1 MHSIQN
7 IYTRKMRTTRLML
20 LVCFSVCAVAALGQN
35 LNNPNKQGPLG
46 TQVNTLSGNLYIPRT
61 DFYVP
66 ARGFDLNI
74 RFNYN
79 SFLFTEQYGY
89 GKGWTFEYNIRYKHD
104 TIPGSRLI
112 LWGDGREDQ
121 YDSLPGGGYKTP
133 RGFFNTLSQYLPN
146 KYVLTELNG
155 VKYFF
160 DNPVHKRITRMEE
173 PNGNYINFTYNDS
186 LLATMTNASGQSINF
201 TYDPQGRLVSVV
213 DAIAVPSRTFT
224 YTYDTGGNL
233 KEVTDPL
240 GNKYRYTY
248 LINGPMKSLADK
260 NNNKVDIIYFPDFS
274 IRELIGCNKRLSFSY
289 DTLSKTTFV
298 TDHLSTGNQVTKY
311 KYETVDNLSW
321 ITSMS
326 GNCCGFNV
334 SYEYDDQGNQIK
346 MTDANG
352 QVYTYTYD
360 EFGNPLTATD
370 PLNQTSTYTYTTD
383 FKKISSFKDPKGNL
397 YTISY
402 DVRGNMT
409 QLVTPGNNIY
419 TATYNTNGDI
429 VSSTDPKGNIYTYN
443 YDSYGNPVN
452 VTGPNGYQAVLSFDA
467 RGNLLSYTDA
477 RGNTSSAEYD
487 ILDRLKKITD
497 PINYNVQFTYDA
509 QGNPV
514 SFKNKNNE
522 TTILNFDASNR
533 LVNITGPTGNQSSFT
548 YDGMDNLLSAK
559 NALGH
564 EIKMNYDNRN
574 RLKGLKDPDNNSA
587 AYTYDGNGNIISA
600 SLPNGRQL
608 NYSYD
613 VLNRLTSVSDA
624 TSTIASFVYDKNG
637 NITSYTNATGANT
650 TAVYDSLDRIKNVTD
665 PLGNSSSF
673 TYDKNNNII
682 SVTDREGHTRFYSYD
697 SLNRVKTYTDNNG
710 FVITVGYDT
719 ESNITSLTDQNN
731 NTTTYTYDSLNRRKR
746 MTYPDGKYVEY
757 TYDKESNVTAVRRT
771 DASVINYQYDTL
783 NRVVSRTMPGGE
795 VYSYTYDKLNRVLTA
810 TNSNGTITF
819 TYDKLNRVTSETFDG
834 RTILY
839 SYNVSGRTQT
849 TVYPDSTTIIK
860 EFDTRNRLTKILKDS
875 VTVAEYSYN
884 NANQL
889 TQKTFANGVISNMQY
904 DFANRLNSL
913 TTTTAGGVIQNSLFT
928 YDKEYNK
935 TAITRNN
942 NLSLSEQFTYDN
954 GYRLTNYKRGPAGS
968 PVIQNT
974 YTYDAVG
981 NRTAANLNGAATT
994 YTINNLNQLT
1004 GVNSTSF
1011 SFDDRG
1017 NLTYDGIFYKTYD
1030 AENRLIK
1037 DSSSPASMITYG
1049 YDAINRRIIKTI
1061 NGSTLK
1067 YTYSGVAPIEERSSS
1082 NILLNRTIF
1091 NGFLSPVMNEKNGNK
1106 FYYHPNEMGSVEAI
1120 SNNNGRLMESYRY
1133 DVYGQLSRYDSLNN
1147 PLASS
1152 LTGNRFGFTG
1162 QEYDSA
1168 SNSYRFFYRNYSPE
1182 TGVFNQR
1189 DLIEYGDGM
1198 GMYQYVGNNPANGVD
1213 MWGLDDCNDQRRVN
1227 ISNEVSF
1234 SNNVMVKILGSEW
1247 VSDLGNPGSD
1257 LELRIQKRK
1266 YKNAMNESIRYRFG
1280 TESTEVNKKLANSNS
1295 KRAANMLADIQK
1307 AEAAQAAK
1315 VDAFNSSNASNAK
1328 TLKSL
1333 GNGLVALDFLV
1344 KGEAFASSLVDGQS
1358 NEQYTQEV
1366 QTGGDLLIT
1375 GITAGTSKI
1384 SPIGLAYELTD
1395 LSMNLLTGD
1404 GITGHTASAGSF
1416 LGDAYSAYESGRPV
1430 KMQWGRPARVDENVF
1445 TGNIYASLFYGVPLE
1460 DWQGSGNP
1468 CPPTG
1473 GSRRKPEYKWDEKKK
1488 MWILLTSD
1496 PNEIKGPDGQPDKAW
1511 ISVNDR
1517 IPYTIFFENDTTATA
1532 PVKYLK
1538 ITSPVEP
1545 KQDAATLELGNVGF
1559 NNFSFDI
1566 PPGNSFYYQRLDAR
1580 DSAGLFIDM
1589 TAGYDIVTNNIF
1601 WEFQAIDPITLL
1613 PPEDPMAGFVF
1624 VQDTLNPEYGH
1635 GFVNFTI
1642 KPKTN
1647 AQTLDTIDARAFIVF
1662 DDNDTIPTNIH
1673 KNTIDALPPV
1683 SQVNAITGNGT
1694 NPITLTWTGADDVNG
1709 CGIDY
1714 YTVYVSTDLVNYN
1727 VLFPKIRRTDTTFSL
1742 PTGFNYCFF
1751 VLATDR
1757 VGNTEILRQGVTQCS
1772 TIGGPLPV
1780 TWLYF
1785 NGTNEGKNNLLKW
1798 ATGSEQNSKEFRLER
1813 SLNGN
1818 DYSQI
1823 AVIPAA
1829 GNSTSER
1836 RYQFLDQRIDR
1847 LNSRVMFYR
1856 LKQVD
1861 LDDRFRYSNIV
1872 RLNYNK
1878 EGNTPTI
1885 VYPNPTR
1892 GAINIL
1898 IGDRSVIGT
1907 EAIVSDV
1914 NGRIMKKVVI
1924 TAANQ
1929 QIDLSAYSNGL
1940 YLIRLSNDEV
1950 LKVMKQ

>member
-7 IYTRKMRTTRLML
+7 IYTRKMRKTRLLL
-20 LVCFSVCAVAALGQN
+20 LVFLSICSVAALSQN

-46 TQVNTLSGNLYIPRT
+46 SQVNTLSGNLYIPRT

-66 ARGFDLNI
+66 ARGFNLNI

-121 YDSLPGGGYKTP
+121 YDSLPGGGYQTP
-133 RGFFNTLSQYLPN
+133 RGFFNTLSQYQPN

-160 DNPVHKRITRMEE
+160 DNAVHKRITRMEE
-173 PNGNYINFTYNDS
+173 PNGNYINFIYSDS
-186 LLATMTNASGQSINF
+186 LLATMTNAAGQSISFN
-201 TYDPQGRLVSVV
+201 YDPQGRLVSMV
-213 DAIAVPSRTFT
+213 DAIAVPSRTFI

-260 NNNKVDIIYFPDFS
+260 NNNKVDIIYFPDLT

-289 DTLSKTTFV
+289 DTISKTTFV

-326 GNCCGFNV
+326 GNCCGFNM
-334 SYEYDDQGNQIK
+334 SYEYDEQGNQIK

-397 YTISY
+397 YTLSY
-402 DVRGNMT
+402 DSRGNMT

-419 TATYNTNGDI
+419 TAAYNANGDI
-429 VSSTDPKGNIYTYN
+429 ISGTDPKGNTYTYN

-477 RGNTSSAEYD
+477 RGNISSAEYD

-514 SFKNKNNE
+514 TFKNKNNE

-533 LVNITGPTGNQSSFT
+533 LVNITGPTGNQSGFT
-548 YDGMDNLLSAK
+548 YDKMDNLLSVK

-574 RLKGLKDPDNNSA
+574 RLKSIKDPDNNSA
-587 AYTYDGNGNIISA
+587 AYTYDGNGNILSA

-608 NYSYD
+608 NYTYD
-613 VLNRLTSVSDA
+613 ALNRLTAVSDA

-650 TAVYDSLDRIKNVTD
+650 TAVYDSLDRIKSVTD

-682 SVTDREGHTRFYSYD
+682 SVTDREGHTSFYSYD
-697 SLNRVKTYTDNNG
+697 SLNRVRTFTDNNG
-710 FVITVGYDT
+710 FVITVGYDA

-731 NTTTYTYDSLNRRKR
+731 NTTNYTYDSLNRRKR

-771 DASVINYQYDTL
+771 DATVINYQYDTL
-783 NRVVSRTMPGGE
+783 NRVISRTIPGGE

-810 TNSNGTITF
+810 TNNNGTITF
-819 TYDKLNRVTSETFDG
+819 TYDKLNRVTSETYDG
-834 RTILY
+834 KTIQY
-839 SYNVSGRTQT
+839 GYNVSGRTQT

-860 EFDTRNRLTKILKDS
+860 EFDTRNRLIKILKDS

-904 DFANRLNSL
+904 DFANRLSSL

-942 NLSLSEQFTYDN
+942 NPSLSEQFTYDN
-954 GYRLTNYKRGPAGS
+954 GYRLTNYKRGPVGS
-968 PVIQNT
+968 PVVQNT
-974 YTYDAVG
+974 YTYDPVG

-1037 DSSSPASMITYG
+1037 DSSSPASVITYG

-1061 NGSTLK
+1061 NGNTLK
-1067 YTYSGVAPIEERSSS
+1067 YTYSGVAPIEERNSS
-1082 NILLNRTIF
+1082 NVLLNRTIF

-1120 SNNNGRLMESYRY
+1120 SNNSGRLMESYRY
-1133 DVYGQLSRYDSLNN
+1133 DVYGQLSRFDSLSN

-1189 DLIEYGDGM
+1189 DLIEYVDGL

-1213 MWGLDDCNDQRRVN
+1213 VWGLQEQCSGDFLQSMSAGMGGNYIVLWDETFIGDNLDNLIQV
-1227 ISNEVSF
+1227 
-1234 SNNVMVKILGSEW
+1234 L
-1247 VSDLGNPGSD
+1247 SDEGA
-1257 LELRIQKRK
+1257 ELRD
-1266 YKNAMNESIRYRFG
+1266 
-1280 TESTEVNKKLANSNS
+1280 LANS
-1295 KRAANMLADIQK
+1295 
-1307 AEAAQAAK
+1307 AEAEARRLVREGIELRKSKWFRPGDNLGKKWQAL
-1315 VDAFNSSNASNAK
+1315 NQ
-1328 TLKSL
+1328 
-1333 GNGLVALDFLV
+1333 LV
-1344 KGEAFASSLVDGQS
+1344 KSKGLNLSADAASSLNTTLSKV
-1358 NEQYTQEV
+1358 
-1366 QTGGDLLIT
+1366 GGAL
-1375 GITAGTSKI
+1375 K
-1384 SPIGLAYELTD
+1384 
-1395 LSMNLLTGD
+1395 
-1404 GITGHTASAGSF
+1404 
-1416 LGDAYSAYESGRPV
+1416 
-1430 KMQWGRPARVDENVF
+1430 
-1445 TGNIYASLFYGVPLE
+1445 
-1460 DWQGSGNP
+1460 
-1468 CPPTG
+1468 TG
-1473 GSRRKPEYKWDEKKK
+1473 GSKVLGVIGGIAVAVDAGINGANTYESISEGDTYGAWINGNKTVESISNLNPINGGVNLISVLFSGYTVAETSELVGEDLTLGFLYWDGIPIGKWSKNFWEWKTAPDDILVRRNQCPPSGGSRKFPPGPLTDAANAI
-1488 MWILLTSD
+1488 MQILLTSD

-1683 SQVNAITGNGT
+1683 SQVNAISGNGT

-1714 YTVYVSTDLVNYN
+1714 YTIYVSTDLVNYN
-1727 VLFPKIRRTDTTFSL
+1727 VLFPEIRRTDTTFSL

-1757 VGNTEILRQGVTQCS
+1757 VGNKEILRQGVTQCS

-1798 ATGSEQNSKEFRLER
+1798 ATGTEQNSKEFRLER
-1813 SLNGN
+1813 SLNGT

-1836 RYQFLDQRIDR
+1836 RYEFTDQRIDR

-1861 LDDRFRYSNIV
+1861 MDDRFSYSNIV

-1892 GAINIL
+1892 GVINIL
-1898 IGDRSVIGT
+1898 AGDRSVIGK
-1907 EAIVSDV
+1907 EAIISDV
-1914 NGRIMKKVVI
+1914 NGRILKKVVI

-1929 QIDLSAYSNGL
+1929 QIDLSNYSNGL

-1950 LKVMKQ
+1950 LRVMKQ

>member
-35 LNNPNKQGPLG
+35 LNNPNKRGPLG

-213 DAIAVPSRTFT
+213 DAIAVPSRTFA

-260 NNNKVDIIYFPDFS
+260 NNNKVDIIYFPDLT

-289 DTLSKTTFV
+289 DTVFKTTFV

-334 SYEYDDQGNQIK
+334 SYEYDDQGNLLK

-352 QVYTYTYD
+352 QVYIYTYD

-383 FKKISSFKDPKGNL
+383 YKKISSFKDPKGNL

-402 DVRGNMT
+402 DSRGNMT

-429 VSSTDPKGNIYTYN
+429 VSSTDPKGNTYTYN

-452 VTGPNGYQAVLSFDA
+452 VTGPNSYQAVLSFDA

-574 RLKGLKDPDNNSA
+574 RLKGIKDPDNNSA

-613 VLNRLTSVSDA
+613 ALNRLTSVSDA

-697 SLNRVKTYTDNNG
+697 SLNRVRTFTDNNG
-710 FVITVGYDT
+710 FVITVGYDA

-731 NTTTYTYDSLNRRKR
+731 NTTNYTYDSLNRRKR
-746 MTYPDGKYVEY
+746 MTYPDGKYVEC
-757 TYDKESNVTAVRRT
+757 TYDKESNVTTVRRT
-771 DASVINYQYDTL
+771 DATVINYQYDTL

-795 VYSYTYDKLNRVLTA
+795 VYTYTYDKLNRVLTA

-834 RTILY
+834 RTIQY

-904 DFANRLNSL
+904 DFANRLSSI
-913 TTTTAGGVIQNSLFT
+913 TTTATSGVIQNSLFT

-1004 GVNSTSF
+1004 GVDSTSF

-1037 DSSSPASMITYG
+1037 DSSSPASVIIYG

-1061 NGSTLK
+1061 NGNTLK

-1082 NILLNRTIF
+1082 NVLLSRTVF
-1091 NGFLSPVMNEKNGNK
+1091 NGLLSPVMNEKNGNK
-1106 FYYHPNEMGSVEAI
+1106 FYYHPNELGSVEAI
-1120 SNNNGRLMESYRY
+1120 SNNNGRLIESYRY
-1133 DVYGQLSRYDSLNN
+1133 DVYGKLSRYDSLDN
-1147 PLASS
+1147 PLTSS
-1152 LTGNRFGFTG
+1152 IAGNRFGFTG
-1162 QEYDSA
+1162 QEFDSA
-1168 SNSYRFFYRNYSPE
+1168 TKSYRFFFRNYSPE

-1198 GMYQYVGNNPANGVD
+1198 GMYQYVGNDPANGVD
-1213 MWGLDDCNDQRRVN
+1213 IMGLKCEEENDLSFTVSAGGALTWDELQKKYTEFFLEAGDEAIEEIIQDVKQFKKSFPGTLRNLSASEGAAALKSARAVN
-1227 ISNEVSF
+1227 GSTVNSISTIAKQEAGFVKGLKFAGNTLGLIDVAIKAEKFAETYVDGSSNELGGAQTQAGGNLIMSIGGF
-1234 SNNVMVKILGSEW
+1234 TPAGAYINV
-1247 VSDLGNPGSD
+1247 
-1257 LELRIQKRK
+1257 
-1266 YKNAMNESIRYRFG
+1266 
-1280 TESTEVNKKLANSNS
+1280 
-1295 KRAANMLADIQK
+1295 
-1307 AEAAQAAK
+1307 
-1315 VDAFNSSNASNAK
+1315 
-1328 TLKSL
+1328 
-1333 GNGLVALDFLV
+1333 LDFGV
-1344 KGEAFASSLVDGQS
+1344 EFISGEGLMAQS
-1358 NEQYTQEV
+1358 AN
-1366 QTGGDLLIT
+1366 TG
-1375 GITAGTSKI
+1375 
-1384 SPIGLAYELTD
+1384 
-1395 LSMNLLTGD
+1395 N
-1404 GITGHTASAGSF
+1404 F
-1416 LGDAYSAYESGRPV
+1416 LGEWYAARESGRPV
-1430 KMQWGRPARVDENVF
+1430 KMQWGRPARRDENIL
-1445 TGNIYASLFYGVPLE
+1445 TGNIYATLFYGVPLE
-1460 DWQGSGNP
+1460 DWQESENP
-1468 CPPTG
+1468 CPPAG
-1473 GSRRKPEYKWDEKKK
+1473 GSRRKPRHKWDKEKK

-1642 KPKTN
+1642 KPRQD

-1714 YTVYVSTDLVNYN
+1714 YTIYVSTDLVNYN

-1892 GAINIL
+1892 GVINIL